1 MPTIAYCQKRAR
13 ELTALA
19 EREPQ
24 HRAQHLVDAAAWLL
38 LATRTEEMAVRCTA
52 A

>member
-13 ELTALA
+13 ELAALA
-19 EREPQ
+19 EHEPQ
-24 HRAQHLVDAAAWLL
+24 HSAQHLTDAAAWLL
-38 LATRTEEMAVRCTA
+38 LARRMVEMATLTA